1 MTVLTLNLTNMKK
14 VLFSAAALLAFGFA
28 NAQDIK
34 TDAGTFTKPKSGTY
48 IMEASMTPNVTGGG
62 IFSLPSLNSDLG
74 LLGIKVRNFSS
85 DSKAIRMGAN
95 LSVLNSGEDNVDT
108 EFSVG
113 ASIGVEHHMKGAE
126 RLSTYWG
133 YEGNVGYVS
142 SNGTPDILDDFGDVT
157 TEGTPKGTKFGF
169 GANAFTGFDYYIMPK
184 IYLGVEVSYGL
195 AVTNTT
201 EDGGDGVT
209 KIQLAPGITP
219 SFRMG
224 WQF

>member
-1 MTVLTLNLTNMKK
+1 MKK

-108 EFSVG
+108 EFTVG

-142 SNGTPDILDDFGDVT
+142 SNGDDNTPG
-157 TEGTPKGTKFGF
+157 KYTKFGF

-201 EDGGDGVT
+201 PDGGDGVT